1 MTTKEFSK
9 IAENKLFNKIIDFA
23 SCIAIISLSIFFQI
37 KFYSLLSLEN
47 FKTNSSNVIF
57 TSLVFFTSL
66 VLLMALG
73 FYGLVIIIKPLKI
86 SYLENQNTKDE
97 NLKTIEKAYHILKG
111 KDFQVDKNTIQFI
124 YQKNFWSYKHR
135 INFLVENNLVAIY
148 VNNIDSNPKGGFLD
162 FGSRSRL
169 QKKILKIIENKCST

>member
-9 IAENKLFNKIIDFA
+9 IAENKLYSKIIDIA

-37 KFYSLLSLEN
+37 KFYSVLSLEY
-47 FKTNSSNVIF
+47 FKTNSFSVVFIF
-57 TSLVFFTSL
+57 TLFL
-66 VLLMALG
+66 LLMALG

-86 SYLENQNTKDE
+86 SYLENQNTKE
-97 NLKTIEKAYHILKG
+97 QNLKTIEKAYHILKG
-111 KDFQVDKNTIQFI
+111 KDFQADNNTIHFT

-135 INFLVENNLVAIY
+135 INFLIENNLIAIY
-148 VNNIDSNPKGGFLD
+148 VKNIDSNPKGGFLD

-169 QKKILKIIENKCST
+169 QKKILKIIENKS